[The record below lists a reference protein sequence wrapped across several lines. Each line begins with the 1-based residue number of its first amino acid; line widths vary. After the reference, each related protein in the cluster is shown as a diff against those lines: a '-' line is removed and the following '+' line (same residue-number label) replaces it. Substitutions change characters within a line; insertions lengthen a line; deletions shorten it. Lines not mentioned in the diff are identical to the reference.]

1 MNSLRVVV
9 LVLAAALAGCAT
21 QRFEPYTPR
30 PAQFALPAASGDAFQ
45 SIESTLALAHGAS
58 TSGFE
63 LLDSNEAG
71 LTWRLALVDSA
82 TRSIDLQ
89 YYLWYGDASG
99 LLMIKHVLD
108 AADRGVRVRI
118 LLDDLSALLRDAA
131 TVKLRDQGA
140 ALLESHPNIEI
151 RLFNPWRK
159 RGLVARAGEA
169 VASMKRINQRMHH
182 KQMIVDN
189 RAAIIGGRNIGDEYF
204 GLHEKFNFHDL
215 DVLAIGPIAREASA
229 VFDAFW
235 NSEWVMPASALTDEA
250 TKEAAAQAEA
260 RMLADLRQAESLRNM
275 PLERREWTAELGALE
290 GRLHPGAGELL
301 TDVPAA
307 GGIAHEMT
315 ASMYD
320 LVSGATREVLIVN
333 AYIIPSNRTIEQ
345 IRRLTGAGVNVRIL
359 TNSLASHDVPAVN
372 SHYKQRRRD
381 ILEAGAELH
390 EMRPDAAIRA
400 SVSDTAPVRA
410 RFMGLHSKGMVI
422 DRERSYVGSMNFDPR
437 SAAIN
442 TEMGIVVTSPG
453 LADELGGIIERDM
466 EPANSW
472 EVTLDHAG
480 QIRWVSG
487 DEVLDR
493 QPARS
498 WWQRVQDVFF
508 MLFPKDWY

>member
-1 MNSLRVVV
+1 MSALRAIV
-9 LVLAAALAGCAT
+9 LILAASLAGCAS

-30 PAQFALPAASGDAFQ
+30 PAQFAVPAATGDAFH
-45 SIESTLALAHGAS
+45 SIESSFALSHGDS

-63 LLDSNEAG
+63 LLDSNKDG

-89 YYLWYGDASG
+89 YYLWYGDTSG

-118 LLDDLSALLRDAA
+118 LLDDLSTLLRDAA
-131 TVKLRDQGA
+131 TVRLRDQGA

-169 VASMKRINQRMHH
+169 VAGMQRINQRMHH
-182 KQMIVDN
+182 KQLIVDN
-189 RAAIIGGRNIGDEYF
+189 RAAVIGGRNIGDEYF

-235 NSEWVMPASALTDEA
+235 NSEWVMPASALTDEP
-250 TKEAAAQAEA
+250 TKEAAEQARS
-260 RMLADLRQAESLRNM
+260 RMLAHLKETPSLRDM
-275 PLERREWTAELGALE
+275 PLEQRDWTAELEALV
-290 GRLHPGAGELL
+290 GRLHPGTAELF

-315 ASMYD
+315 TAMYD
-320 LVSGATREVLIVN
+320 LVSSASREVLIVN
-333 AYIIPSNRTIEQ
+333 AYIIPSDRTIGE
-345 IRRLTGAGVNVRIL
+345 IRRLTEAGVDVRIL

-381 ILEAGAELH
+381 ILEAGSRLH
-390 EMRPDAAIRA
+390 EMRPDAAIQA
-400 SVSDTAPVRA
+400 SVSDTPPVRA
-410 RFMGLHSKGMVI
+410 QFMGLHSKGMVV

-442 TEMGIVVTSPG
+442 TEMGIVITSPG
-453 LADELGGIIERDM
+453 LAEELASLIGRDM
-466 EPANSW
+466 APENSW
-472 EVTLDHAG
+472 EVVLTEAG
-480 QIRWVSG
+480 QLRWVAG
-487 DEVLDR
+487 DEILDR